1 MTKLQFEYKQKKG
14 RKFSVNERGKFIPA
28 VFLRTEKIKH
38 VAIEMH
44 KLMARDSFVHLHLHT
59 EYSLLDGCARIEKVV
74 KVAKQMGMPAIAI
87 TDHGN
92 MYGAIT
98 FFDACKNAGI
108 RPIIGCEM
116 YVASDLWQKNNRE
129 KFEHLILLAKD
140 EEGYLNLAKL
150 NSIAFR
156 DGFYYKPR
164 IDYKTLKEHSKGLIC
179 TSACI
184 AGTIPQI
191 ILKDRIEEAEKQVL
205 WFKEVFGD
213 DFYLEIQMH
222 RPGKDE
228 EIDEPYKYFI
238 QQQTKVNMYLHD
250 FAKKYNVKM
259 VATNDVH
266 YIYKEDAE
274 LQDLLV
280 CISTQSTID
289 ETDRFKMTGSDYYFK
304 SREEMIEALPDDIEA
319 IDNTIEIAC
328 KCNFD
333 FHTAKTQN
341 MDKNI
346 YHFPNYQPPN
356 GMSCE
361 DYLRYLVDKGI
372 VERYGKETKE
382 IRDRAES
389 ELHVINTLGF
399 SQYFLVVRDY
409 IMAAHEMGVP
419 VGQGRGSGAGSL
431 VAYTV
436 HITDIDPLKYDLLF
450 ERFLHLERITAP
462 DFDIDFSDDGRDKV
476 IEYVKK
482 KYGEDKVVNILTFG
496 TMAAKLAIKD
506 VGRVLRVPYSETD
519 KITKLIPMMDA
530 KHHDVLK
537 KCFGKYHDDKDNT
550 DYSVPELVELYES
563 DPTTKRVVDFAMRL
577 EGMPRNCGTHACGIL
592 IGFDTLENYI
602 PLGRNGDNLTTQ
614 YSMVDIERL
623 GHLKMDFLGLRNLND
638 IKTCQELVF
647 ENYGKDRVIDFNKL
661 GYEDPKVYDLIS
673 SGNTTAIFQLE
684 SGGFQKF
691 LKELKPS
698 SLEDIIAAVSL
709 YRPGPMDSIPR
720 YVHNKHN
727 PADVTYA
734 HPVLKDI
741 LDVTYGCIVYQEQV
755 QRIVQKMAGY
765 SLGQADMVRR
775 LMSKKKVDLMKA
787 EKQCFL
793 YGKPAENGNPA
804 IPGAIKKGVP
814 KEVAEQVWG
823 EMENFAKYAF
833 NKSHSACYAALA
845 YKTAYL
851 KTYYEPEF
859 LTAVI
864 NNRITNAP
872 EVSHYVSYSR
882 SEGIEI
888 LPPDINMSRTKF
900 TVKGRKMR
908 FGLCAIKG
916 IGEGVCDQIC
926 AERDKNGPFKDL
938 ADFLM
943 RTVEFNINKRVLEG
957 MIYSGAFDCFGK
969 NRSQLI
975 AVYETAMGC
984 AAKERASRLAG
995 QFSLFS
1001 SGIMGEANN
1010 SIEIKYPEIEEYD
1023 LKTKLMHEK
1032 EALGIYISGH
1042 PMQEYMDVCKTF
1054 TFNSSMIDEGPTDV
1068 DMIENETNPDDEVST
1083 VSQYGLQDGSRVTCG
1098 GVIIKVNKKI
1108 NKNNNTYAILD
1119 LEDLYGP
1126 FSVMLFNKTYDGC
1139 RTKLAENKIV
1149 SVSGRLS
1156 VRAGMSPIV
1165 VADGIKFLGDDGKDE
1180 EDNTSEIKKPER
1192 YVVGDS
1198 STQNKSTVYLQ
1209 FDIKNP
1215 KIKKIVDDILLS
1227 YPGNTPVKVQWD
1239 KQLYMIDVL
1248 VNPTEALEGELK
1260 SMLGQNNVKI
1270 I

>member
-1 MTKLQFEYKQKKG
+1 MTKLQFYYNQKSGK
-14 RKFSVNERGKFIPA
+14 KISVNDRGKFIG
-28 VFLRTEKIKH
+28 FLDVKNKNLKK
-38 VAIEMH
+38 VKAPMH
-44 KLMARDSFVHLHLHT
+44 TLMDKNNFVHLHLHT

-98 FFDACKNAGI
+98 FFDACRKVGI

-116 YVASDLWQKNNRE
+116 YVASDLWQKNG
-129 KFEHLILLAKD
+129 KQKLEHLILLAKN
-140 EEGYLNLAKL
+140 EEGYLNLSKL
-150 NSIAFR
+150 NSISFR

-179 TSACI
+179 TSACL
-184 AGTIPQI
+184 AGTVPRL
-191 ILKDRIEEAEKQVL
+191 ILQNQFEEAEKQVL
-205 WFKEVFGD
+205 WFKEVFGE
-213 DFYLEIQMH
+213 DFYLELQMH
-222 RPGKDE
+222 RPDDPSELDE
-228 EIDEPYKYFI
+228 EYRAFIDD
-238 QQQTKVNMYLHD
+238 QTKVNKYLRE
-250 FAKKYNVKM
+250 FSKKYNIKT

-274 LQDLLV
+274 LQDLMV
-280 CISTQSTID
+280 CISLQTTVD
-289 ETDRFKMTGSDYYFK
+289 ETDRFKMTGKDYYFK
-304 SREEMIEALPDDIEA
+304 SREEMIKSLPDDIDA

-333 FHTAKTQN
+333 FTMAPSQN

-356 GMSCE
+356 GMSCK
-361 DYLRYLVDKGI
+361 DYLDYLVAEGI
-372 VERYGKETKE
+372 KKRYGKETPE
-382 IRDRAES
+382 IRARADS
-389 ELHVINTLGF
+389 ELAIIHKLGYA
-399 SQYFLVVRDY
+399 QYFLVVRDY

-419 VGQGRGSGAGSL
+419 VGQGRGSGAGSI

-436 HITDIDPLKYDLLF
+436 NITDIDPLKYDLLF
-450 ERFLHLERITAP
+450 ERFLHLERVSAP

-476 IEYVKK
+476 IDYVKK

-496 TMAAKLAIKD
+496 TMAAKMAIKD

-519 KITKLIPMMDA
+519 KVTKLIPMMDA

-537 KCFGKYHDDKDNT
+537 KCFGKYHNPDDPT
-550 DYSVPELVELYES
+550 DYSVPELVEIYQNNETLR
-563 DPTTKRVVDFAMRL
+563 RVIDFAMRL

-614 YSMVDIERL
+614 YSMIDIERL

-647 ENYGKDRVIDFNKL
+647 ENYGKDRVIDFDVL
-661 GYEDPKVYDLIS
+661 GYEDPKVYELIS
-673 SGNTTAIFQLE
+673 SGNTAAIFQLE

-691 LKELKPS
+691 LKELKPT

-727 PADVTYA
+727 PEDVTYA

-775 LMSKKKVDLMKA
+775 MMGKKKVDAMKA
-787 EKQCFL
+787 EKKCFL

-804 IPGAIKKGVP
+804 IPGAIAKGVP

-882 SEGIEI
+882 SEGIDI
-888 LPPDINMSRTKF
+888 LPPDVNLSKTRF
-900 TVKGRKMR
+900 TVKGRAMR

-916 IGEGVCDQIC
+916 LGEGVCDGIV
-926 AERDKNGPFKDL
+926 AEREKNGLYKSL
-938 ADFLM
+938 ENFLL
-943 RTVEFNINKRVLEG
+943 RTVELNINKRVIEG

-969 NRSQLI
+969 KRSQLI
-975 AVYETAMGC
+975 NVYETAMAC
-984 AAKERASRLAG
+984 AAKEKQSKLAG

-1001 SGIMGEANN
+1001 DVLSEEE
-1010 SIEIKYPEIEEYD
+1010 SIKIDYPNIEEYD
-1023 LKTKLMHEK
+1023 LKTKLKYEK
-1032 EALGIYISGH
+1032 DALGIYISGH
-1042 PMQEYMDVCKTF
+1042 PMQDYMGLVKTF
-1054 TFNSSMIDEGPTDV
+1054 NFNSSMIEEGPSDV
-1068 DMIENETNPDDEVST
+1068 DMIENAEDPENAVNSFA
-1083 VSQYGLQDGSRVTCG
+1083 QYGLQDGSFVTCG
-1098 GVIIKVNKKI
+1098 GVINKI
-1108 NKNNNTYAILD
+1108 NRKISKSGKTLVILD
-1119 LEDLYGP
+1119 LEDLYGM
-1126 FSVMLFNKTYDGC
+1126 FSCMVFAKEYEKIRYN
-1139 RTKLAENKIV
+1139 LAENKIV
-1149 SVSGRLS
+1149 SIKGRLS
-1156 VRAGMSPIV
+1156 IREGMSPIV
-1165 VADGIKFLGDDGKDE
+1165 VATEVVFVDDEKNNSNDDVVESKKLIIGE
-1180 EDNTSEIKKPER
+1180 EK
-1192 YVVGDS
+1192 
-1198 STQNKSTVYLQ
+1198 QKSTKTLYLQ
-1209 FDIKNP
+1209 YDINNTR
-1215 KIKKIVDDILLS
+1215 IKSVVDDILES
-1227 YPGNTPVKVQWD
+1227 YPGNTSVKVQWN
-1239 KQLYMIDVL
+1239 KQLYAIQSKVDI
-1248 VNPTEALEGELK
+1248 NEALISELNVMIGE
-1260 SMLGQNNVKI
+1260 NNIKVI
-1270 I
+1270 